1 MSAEAPAGWEK
12 TTLGEVCAMNPRIPS
27 DELPPDHTEVSF
39 VPMAAVEEESG
50 RLDASQVR
58 PLATVRR
65 GYVPF
70 KENDVIFAKI
80 TPCMENGKIALAT
93 GLKNGIAYGSTEF
106 YVFRPYEGVLPRFIL
121 HYLLQPSFRE
131 NAERQ
136 MTGAVGQKR
145 VPAHFILTVEF
156 LLPPTSEQERIV
168 KKLDAA
174 LSGLE
179 RANNAA
185 HRAQERLLR
194 YRAAV
199 LNSAVTGELTRAWRD
214 SNVDSAITMIETGD
228 ALLQRVLAARR
239 SQWEDT
245 ELRRLRAAG
254 KERKNARW
262 KTRYDEPISPDRTSL
277 PLLPHSWRWARLEQ
291 LGFVTGGLTKS
302 PRRLGFRL
310 QLPYLRVANVYAN
323 ELRLDDIA
331 TIGVEQRELTKLL
344 LARGD
349 LLIVEGNGS
358 KDQIGRLAIWDGSIA
373 PCVHQNH
380 IIKVRLVEA
389 DLGPWILTWLL
400 SPAGRKYI
408 EHFAISSAGLYT
420 LSISKVGDLPIPL
433 PPVAEQAAIATEVT
447 RRLSASDK
455 LAVTLERQLSRSRGV
470 RSSLM
475 HDAFVGRLATQDP
488 SDESAELLLERIRA
502 LRKADAEKPRARH
515 MSQSRGKSARRSL
528 LDVLREHDKPMT
540 PEQLF
545 LSSGYQHEFESNE
558 YRQETVDSFY
568 DELRRLVGPE
578 GQVQELRP
586 DNSTVLLQAR

>member
-1 MSAEAPAGWEK
+1 
-12 TTLGEVCAMNPRIPS
+12 MNPRIPS

-50 RLDASQVR
+50 RLDPSQVR

-80 TPCMENGKIALAT
+80 TPCMENGKIALAA

-121 HYLLQPSFRE
+121 HYLLQPSLRE
-131 NAERQ
+131 DAERQ

-145 VPAHFILTVEF
+145 VPAHFLLTVKF

-168 KKLDAA
+168 TKLDAA

-199 LNSAVTGELTRAWRD
+199 LNSAVTGELTRVWRD
-214 SNVDSAITMIETGD
+214 SDGDSAVMMIETGD
-228 ALLQRVLAARR
+228 ALLQRLLAARR

-254 KERKNARW
+254 KEPKNVSW
-262 KTRYDEPISPDRTSL
+262 KTRYDEPVSPDRTSL
-277 PLLPHSWRWARLEQ
+277 PLLPHGWRWTRLEQ

-302 PRRLGFRL
+302 PKRLGFLL

-323 ELRLDDIA
+323 ELRLDDMA
-331 TIGVEQRELTKLL
+331 TIGVEQHELTKLL

-380 IIKVRLVEA
+380 IIKVRLVEV

-400 SPAGRKYI
+400 SPAGRQYI
-408 EHFAISSAGLYT
+408 EQVAISSAGLYT

-447 RRLSASDK
+447 RRLTASDK
-455 LAVTLERQLSRSRGV
+455 LAVTLERQLSRARAV

-475 HDAFVGRLATQDP
+475 HDAFVGRLTTQDP
-488 SDESAELLLERIRA
+488 SDESAEVLLERIRA
-502 LRKADAEKPRARH
+502 IRKADAKKPRARH

-558 YRQETVDSFY
+558 YRQETVDNFY